1 MKLQKG
7 EYYEITGKGSHFVY
21 KNLNNINITL
31 KHYHYKIIGKFIT
44 KNETDLT
51 IYLYKT
57 LKGSNIGF
65 KEQPTQLIPI
75 KEITKIKH
83 ITKEK
88 MMVMMI

>member
-1 MKLQKG
+1 MKLQEG
-7 EYYEITGKGSHFVY
+7 EYYKITGKGSHFVY
-21 KNLNNINITL
+21 KNLNRSIYINEN
-31 KHYHYKIIGKFIT
+31 YHYKIIGKFIT
-44 KNETDLT
+44 QNKTNLI

-57 LKGSNIGF
+57 LKESNIGF